1 MMKST
6 GCIRSIGWILCILT
20 LFIAACRGI
29 TSPVEFYT
37 LNAVI
42 ETPTTAQVAAAD
54 QDLAIGV
61 GPIEIPK
68 SIDRPQIVIRTG
80 PNRLSVDEFHRWA
93 GSLSEDFLRVLATN
107 LSILLQTN
115 RVATH
120 PWEDYFQPDYRIV
133 LDVLQF
139 DGSPGQQ
146 IMLNVTWTITGQ
158 DGRNAL
164 LVRKSMITQPVS
176 GSDYEVFVSS
186 KSQALATLSREIANE
201 IKILHSKTKDAQ

>member
-1 MMKST
+1 MMMIT
-6 GCIRSIGWILCILT
+6 G
-20 LFIAACRGI
+20 CRGI

-42 ETPTTAQVAAAD
+42 ETPATTQVAVAD

-68 SIDRPQIVIRTG
+68 TIDRPQIVTRTG
-80 PNRLSVDEFHRWA
+80 PNRLEVDEFHRWA
-93 GSLSEDFLRVLATN
+93 GSLREDFMRVLATN

-120 PWEDYFQPDYRIV
+120 PWEEYFQPTYRIV
-133 LDVLQF
+133 LDVQRF
-139 DGSPGQQ
+139 DGSPGEEVV
-146 IMLNVTWTITGQ
+146 LNATWTITGQ

-164 LVRKSMITQPVS
+164 LVRKSIISQPVS
-176 GSDYEVFVSS
+176 GQDYEAFVSA
-186 KSQALATLSREIANE
+186 KSRILATFSRKIATE
-201 IKILHSKTKDAQ
+201 IKNLHSKAGG